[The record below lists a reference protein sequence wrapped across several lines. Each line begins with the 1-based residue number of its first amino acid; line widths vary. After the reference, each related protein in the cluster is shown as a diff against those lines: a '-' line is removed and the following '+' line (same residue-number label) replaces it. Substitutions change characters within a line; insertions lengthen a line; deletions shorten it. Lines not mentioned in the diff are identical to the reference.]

1 LQVAKPDL
9 WDDPE
14 KAQRLMRQ
22 LAHVRETTDTWK
34 NLENRLNIAT
44 DLASLSLEED
54 DDSLQQPLLSE
65 LSNIQEQVERLE
77 FHLVLSGEYDER
89 EAILAV
95 HAGAGGTDSQDWAQ
109 MLLRMYLRWS
119 ERHGYSAKVLDISHG
134 DEAGIKSAVIEVSGP
149 WAYGYLKAEIGVHR
163 LVRLSPF
170 DSAHLRHTSFAKIE
184 VLPEPEE
191 ETEVIINSDEL
202 RIDVFHAGGA
212 GGQNVNKVSTAIR
225 ITHIPSGIV
234 VNCQNERSQ
243 LQNRTIAMK
252 ILRARL
258 MEKERER
265 RAAEQS
271 RLKGENIS
279 AEWGNQIRSY
289 ILHPYKLVKDHRTE
303 CEATD
308 PNTILD
314 GEIDEFIK
322 AYLLSNVEKSD

>member
-1 LQVAKPDL
+1 
-9 WDDPE
+9 
-14 KAQRLMRQ
+14 MRQ
-22 LAHVRETTDTWK
+22 LAHVRETIDTWK
-34 NLENRLNIAT
+34 NLEDRLGTAT
-44 DLASLSLEED
+44 DLADLSLEEV
-54 DDSLQQPLLSE
+54 DDSLHQPLLNE
-65 LSNIQEQVERLE
+65 LSNIQEHVEKLE
-77 FHLVLSGEYDER
+77 FQLVLSGEYDER

-119 ERHGYSAKVLDISHG
+119 EKHGYSAKVLDISHG

-149 WAYGYLKAEIGVHR
+149 WTYGYLKAEIGVHR

-191 ETEVIINSDEL
+191 EAEVIINSDDL
-202 RIDVFHAGGA
+202 RIDVFRASGA
-212 GGQNVNKVSTAIR
+212 GGQSVQKNATAIR

-234 VNCQNERSQ
+234 VSCQNERSQ
-243 LQNRTIAMK
+243 IQNRTIAMK

-258 MEKERER
+258 MERERER

-303 CEATD
+303 FEATD
-308 PNTILD
+308 PNAILD
-314 GEIDEFIK
+314 GEIDDLLK
-322 AYLLSNVEKSD
+322 AYLLSTVEKSD

>member
-1 LQVAKPDL
+1 LQAAKPGL

-14 KAQRLMRQ
+14 KARHLMRQ
-22 LAHVRETTDTWK
+22 LARVRETIDTWK
-34 NLENRLNIAT
+34 TIEARLSAAT
-44 DLASLSLEED
+44 DLVSLSLEEAN
-54 DDSLQQPLLSE
+54 DSLHQSLSSE
-65 LSNIQEQVERLE
+65 LSDIQEQVGKLE
-77 FHLVLSGEYDER
+77 FQLVLSGEYDER

-119 ERHGYSAKVLDISHG
+119 ERQGYLAKVLDISHG
-134 DEAGIKSAVIEVSGP
+134 DEAGVKSAVIEVSGP

-234 VNCQNERSQ
+234 VSCQNERSQ

-252 ILRARL
+252 ILKARL
-258 MEKERER
+258 MERERER
-265 RAAEQS
+265 RAKEQS

-303 CEATD
+303 FEATD
-308 PNTILD
+308 PNVILD
-314 GEIDEFIK
+314 GELDGFLK
-322 AYLLSNVEKSD
+322 AYLLSNVGKND